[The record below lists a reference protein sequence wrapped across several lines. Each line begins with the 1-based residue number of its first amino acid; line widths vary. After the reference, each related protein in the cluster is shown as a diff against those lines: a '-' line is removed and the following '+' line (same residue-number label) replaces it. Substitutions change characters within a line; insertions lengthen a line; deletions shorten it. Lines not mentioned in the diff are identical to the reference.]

1 MSATPQSPNSSPA
14 PSDRSASKT
23 GTTLHLPI
31 RGMHCASCVGRVQ
44 DGLNAL
50 PGVEAQV
57 NLATES
63 AAVRYDPARSGQD
76 DIIGAVRKLG
86 YEVPVATIS
95 FPIQGMHCAS
105 CVAKVE
111 QGLTRRPGVVEASVN
126 IATNEARVRY
136 IPGLVERD
144 DLVAAVESAGNYTVP
159 KVDGD
164 EETEDVLEKA
174 RREEVSAMKRRLIV
188 GAVFTSVVAADM
200 FGRLFFGVSPLD
212 GSLRPWLL
220 LLFTL
225 PVFIY
230 SGRPFH
236 AGLWA
241 SLKNR
246 SADMNTLVSLGA
258 STAFFYSLAVTIA
271 PKALGHPGASAHYTY
286 DSAAMIITLI
296 LVGRYLEARA
306 KSQAGSAIQALM
318 SRRSRKAMA
327 YRDGEWVEV
336 DAKRLLVGDRVRL
349 RPGETVAADGTVRS
363 GESSVDESMLTGESL
378 PVAKRAG
385 DEVTAGTVN
394 GGGALEYEATRVG
407 ADTTLAGIIRIVRD
421 AQAQKAPIQR
431 YVDKIAS
438 VFVPIVITIAVAA
451 FAGWALWGPEP
462 RLTTALTVATA
473 VLIIACPCALGLAT
487 PTALMVG
494 TGRGAQMGVLLK
506 GGESLERAK
515 HLDTIVFDK
524 TGTLTRGEPTV
535 TDVIGAGDANDDE
548 LLADAAALETAS
560 EHPLGAAIVRAAK
573 EQKLTLADA
582 TDVSTSPGRGLRGS
596 VNGRTVLAGNREYMD
611 EQSFDVSGWTAKA
624 DALADEG
631 KTAIYLADETAVRGV
646 IAVADVP
653 KEDAKQVVARLHEA
667 GLRVAM
673 LTGDHEKTARAIAR
687 QLGIDEVM
695 AQVMPGDKAARVKQL
710 QDEGRTVAMV
720 GDGINDTPALAQAD
734 LGIALGSGTDAAMET
749 ADITLVGERLAP
761 VADALNLS
769 KRTLATIRQNLFW
782 AFAYN
787 TVGIPLA
794 AGGFYALTGHPLPP
808 AFAAG
813 AMAASSVCVVGNS
826 LRLRRAK
833 LD

>member
-1 MSATPQSPNSSPA
+1 
-14 PSDRSASKT
+14 
-23 GTTLHLPI
+23 
-31 RGMHCASCVGRVQ
+31 MHCASCVGRVQ

-111 QGLTRRPGVVEASVN
+111 QGLTRRSGVVEASVN

-225 PVFIY
+225 PVFVY

-236 AGLWA
+236 AGLWV

-271 PKALGHPGASAHYTY
+271 PKALGHPGASGHYTY

-363 GESSVDESMLTGESL
+363 GESSVDESM
-378 PVAKRAG
+378 
-385 DEVTAGTVN
+385 
-394 GGGALEYEATRVG
+394 
-407 ADTTLAGIIRIVRD
+407 
-421 AQAQKAPIQR
+421 
-431 YVDKIAS
+431 
-438 VFVPIVITIAVAA
+438 
-451 FAGWALWGPEP
+451 
-462 RLTTALTVATA
+462 
-473 VLIIACPCALGLAT
+473 
-487 PTALMVG
+487 
-494 TGRGAQMGVLLK
+494 
-506 GGESLERAK
+506 
-515 HLDTIVFDK
+515 
-524 TGTLTRGEPTV
+524 
-535 TDVIGAGDANDDE
+535 
-548 LLADAAALETAS
+548 
-560 EHPLGAAIVRAAK
+560 
-573 EQKLTLADA
+573 
-582 TDVSTSPGRGLRGS
+582 
-596 VNGRTVLAGNREYMD
+596 
-611 EQSFDVSGWTAKA
+611 
-624 DALADEG
+624 
-631 KTAIYLADETAVRGV
+631 
-646 IAVADVP
+646 
-653 KEDAKQVVARLHEA
+653 
-667 GLRVAM
+667 
-673 LTGDHEKTARAIAR
+673 
-687 QLGIDEVM
+687 
-695 AQVMPGDKAARVKQL
+695 
-710 QDEGRTVAMV
+710 
-720 GDGINDTPALAQAD
+720 
-734 LGIALGSGTDAAMET
+734 
-749 ADITLVGERLAP
+749 
-761 VADALNLS
+761 
-769 KRTLATIRQNLFW
+769 
-782 AFAYN
+782 
-787 TVGIPLA
+787 
-794 AGGFYALTGHPLPP
+794 
-808 AFAAG
+808 
-813 AMAASSVCVVGNS
+813 
-826 LRLRRAK
+826 
-833 LD
+833 